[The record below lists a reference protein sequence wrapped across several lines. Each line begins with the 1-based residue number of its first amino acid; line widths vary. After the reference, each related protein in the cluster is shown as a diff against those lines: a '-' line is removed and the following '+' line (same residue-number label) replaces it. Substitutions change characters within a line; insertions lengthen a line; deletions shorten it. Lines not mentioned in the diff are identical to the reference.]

1 MKVKEIPT
9 SLYTQIIL
17 SSTSTEKLV
26 KKKERLPIIA
36 SVASIPSRLNIVHL
50 TIKSILNQ
58 DVLPKKIILWLH
70 KDLEK
75 KIPKKLSL
83 LEGEIFSIKYS
94 ETYSS
99 HRKLVET
106 LQVFANDPIVTFDD
120 DMMYRKNWLSKLYKV
135 HQENP
140 KKIIANQSRCITRNE
155 AGDLLSYKDW
165 VSGKIA
171 CKNADA
177 LLPIGAG
184 GTLYPA
190 NSLDSQVFDEKLY
203 MDLAPKADDL
213 WFKAMA
219 LLKGTQS
226 IQAKNSGKEPIPI
239 WGSQKVSLKKT
250 NISEDKNRTQWLA
263 LANHFNLKV

>member
-9 SLYTQIIL
+9 SIYSQIRL
-17 SSTSTEKLV
+17 SSTS
-26 KKKERLPIIA
+26 KERLVEKKEQIPIIT
-36 SVASIPSRLNIVHL
+36 SVASIPSRLDIVHL
-50 TIKSILNQ
+50 TIRSILNQ

-75 KIPKKLSL
+75 IIPKKLTSL
-83 LEGEIFSIKYS
+83 KGEIFNIKFS
-94 ETYSS
+94 DTYSS

-106 LQVFANDPIVTFDD
+106 LKVFPNDTIVTFDD

-135 HQENP
+135 HLANP
-140 KKIIANQSRCITRNE
+140 KKIIANQSRCITRN
-155 AGDLLSYKDW
+155 ASGDLLSYKHW
-165 VSGKIA
+165 ISGKST
-171 CKNADA
+171 CTDVDA

-184 GTLYPA
+184 GTLYPSD
-190 NSLDSQVFDEKLY
+190 SLDPLVFDEKIY
-203 MDLAPKADDL
+203 MNLAPKADDL

-219 LLKGTQS
+219 LLKGTKA
-226 IQAKNSGKEPIPI
+226 IQADNSGKEPIPI
-239 WGSQKVSLKKT
+239 WGSQKVSLKKS